1 MKLCI
6 SIIRFSRYKVIVY
19 SATGGG
25 RHMGGGGGGGNRGG
39 GASRGGGGLHSSARV
54 TCAMLHIVIIW
65 GLSILLSLPLIFAM
79 ELGWSQSW
87 SLSKVGRNNAESL
100 PN

>member
-1 MKLCI
+1 M
-6 SIIRFSRYKVIVY
+6 IVY
-19 SATGGG
+19 SATGAG
-25 RHMGGGGGGGNRGG
+25 RQMGGGGGGARGG
-39 GASRGGGGLHSSARV
+39 TRGGGGMHSSARV

-87 SLSKVGRNNAESL
+87 SPSKIGRNNAESL

>member
-1 MKLCI
+1 M
-6 SIIRFSRYKVIVY
+6 IVY

-25 RHMGGGGGGGNRGG
+25 RHMGGGGGGGGRH
-39 GASRGGGGLHSSARV
+39 LHSSARF

-79 ELGWSQSW
+79 ELG
-87 SLSKVGRNNAESL
+87 
-100 PN
+100 

>member
-1 MKLCI
+1 M
-6 SIIRFSRYKVIVY
+6 IVY

-25 RHMGGGGGGGNRGG
+25 RPMGGAGAGDRGG
-39 GASRGGGGLHSSARV
+39 GARGGGGHLHSSARV

-79 ELGWSQSW
+79 ELGWMDHENQSGSPW
-87 SLSKVGRNNAESL
+87 KVGQNNAKPL

>member
-1 MKLCI
+1 M
-6 SIIRFSRYKVIVY
+6 IVY

-25 RHMGGGGGGGNRGG
+25 RQMGGGGGGARGG
-39 GASRGGGGLHSSARV
+39 TRGGGGMHSSARV

-79 ELGWSQSW
+79 ELGWSQSGSPW
-87 SLSKVGRNNAESL
+87 KVGQTYAKSL
-100 PN
+100 PYLQGERKSLA